1 MIAVRPSSVRAGV
14 ELSSE
19 QLGILRAG
27 ETVTELE
34 RQEQAGQVRVR
45 CERGWVSLASRDGT
59 VLLRSAAADGE
70 PAATTHAPAAV
81 AAAPTAAPS
90 TTAPSRSYADDLQKA
105 LLSLQGARRG
115 GSGEAAQSSYARA
128 APSGLMDAESTVS
141 GLIEQART
149 NRARSP
155 LQQHGSPPRAVAAAS
170 AGSLHARALLD
181 HARADRRTEQHAQ
194 AVVEQ
199 RAKQAARDA
208 FAAARVPQ
216 KQVATAVDGPRTLV
230 YAQEPREHSLYH
242 TTRSVD
248 GPSDPITQHDAGLS
262 TAVQDAVEQERAAGE
277 VAFRQQLM
285 ALRADAAAQLAQAHA
300 AAQDATTEAR
310 IKHEA
315 EMATVV
321 QQTVDRTQQDAER
334 TYRLRLEEAELRAK
348 TEHDAELRRI
358 RAGAAVDIEA
368 GRQQAA
374 ADAKEEC
381 HVQYTAELSAVLQ
394 DAVEQERAAGE
405 AACQEQLMALRAD
418 AAAQLAQAHAAAQDA
433 TTEARIK
440 HEAEMATV
448 VQQTVDR
455 TQQDAERTY
464 RLRLEEAEL
473 RAKTE
478 HDAELRRIR
487 AGAAVDIEAGRQ
499 QAAAD
504 AKEECHVQYT
514 AELSAVLQDAVEQE
528 RAAGEA
534 ACAKLKEEA
543 EDNLRVQLHAANSSA
558 ERKLKDA
565 LAAAS
570 LEAEASIESAVQA
583 TIARTKQAEE
593 SRHLSVLEEMQ
604 KASDT
609 QRENAVSAALRESLA
624 QAESDLEQ
632 ERAKSRQARE
642 LATEQARLEA
652 TQAERQIAAARLA
665 EAQNETSHH
674 RLQAETLRVKLAQAE
689 ASSAARQEDAVR
701 NAQEMARRELDTAIS
716 RATREHQAEMQ
727 RVAQQA
733 QQARSELAREVDSVR
748 EVEKT
753 RYDSQIAELER
764 SIEGR
769 MQQLHATARA
779 HIEAEVA
786 ESLEQTWAELE
797 QAGTM
802 LSKAASQQVASSLAA
817 DADARYRQTAAP
829 HAHDAQRAADTR
841 GAYSRPRSRAATP
854 VAQPHDVSAQQDP
867 AYLRVR
873 SRNMEAARSRARA
886 QTAQT
891 AKSHRDRAPQ

>member
-1 MIAVRPSSVRAGV
+1 MPAAAAPSPQMIAVRPSSVRAGV

-358 RAGAAVDIEA
+358 RAE
-368 GRQQAA
+368 AA
-374 ADAKEEC
+374 A
-381 HVQYTAELSAVLQ
+381 
-394 DAVEQERAAGE
+394 
-405 AACQEQLMALRAD
+405 
-418 AAAQLAQAHAAAQDA
+418 
-433 TTEARIK
+433 
-440 HEAEMATV
+440 
-448 VQQTVDR
+448 
-455 TQQDAERTY
+455 
-464 RLRLEEAEL
+464 
-473 RAKTE
+473 
-478 HDAELRRIR
+478 
-487 AGAAVDIEAGRQ
+487 DIEAGRQ